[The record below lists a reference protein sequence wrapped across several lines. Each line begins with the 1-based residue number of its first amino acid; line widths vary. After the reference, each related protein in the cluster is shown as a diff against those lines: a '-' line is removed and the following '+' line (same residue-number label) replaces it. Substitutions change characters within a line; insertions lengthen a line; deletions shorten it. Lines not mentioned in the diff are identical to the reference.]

1 MANSRR
7 TVSDLAKQ
15 DAALSKNA
23 AVGSYYIQARKEP
36 ASTGEVVTHDD
47 WVQSQRMREMRDH
60 IEYVQTLVCR
70 WRVDAWLN
78 GRVRSF
84 APKLPMTR
92 AEIEALVLNLFGPV
106 SFVAVP
112 VPFTLGEPRC
122 LSEEVG

>member
-70 WRVDAWLN
+70 WRVDAYL
-78 GRVRSF
+78 GGKIRSLS
-84 APKLPMTR
+84 PKLPMTR
-92 AEIEALVLNLFGPV
+92 AEIEALVTNLFGPTT
-106 SFVAVP
+106 FVAVP
-112 VPFTLGEPRC
+112 VPFTSSGERNV
-122 LSEEVG
+122 ST